1 MGVPTISLKPC
12 ASAISR
18 INDEINPTVSTPE
31 EAIDL
36 MEKGVDMREYTKICR
51 EMFPEG
57 ATERIAKVLRQA
69 APILSFNPR
78 FEIDSS
84 RRTDLQKTKFTLSV
98 EEAWNMLGPGTPLAD
113 SLFVKHSDK
122 DLEAAT

>member
-36 MEKGVDMREYTKICR
+36 MEKGVDMREYTNICR
-51 EMFPEG
+51 QMFPEG
-57 ATERIAKVLRQA
+57 ATESIAKVLRQA
-69 APILSFNPR
+69 APILSFNPS

-84 RRTDLQKTKFTLSV
+84 RRTDLQKIKFSLSV
-98 EEAWNMLGPGTPLAD
+98 EESWNMLGPCTPLAD
-113 SLFVKHSDK
+113 SLYVKHPDK
-122 DLEAAT
+122 NLEAA

>member
-36 MEKGVDMREYTKICR
+36 MEKGVDMREYTNICR
-51 EMFPEG
+51 QMFPEG
-57 ATERIAKVLRQA
+57 ATESIAKVLRQA

-84 RRTDLQKTKFTLSV
+84 RRTDLQKIKFSLSV
-98 EEAWNMLGPGTPLAD
+98 EEAWNRLGPCTPLAD
-113 SLFVKHSDK
+113 SLYVKHPDK
-122 DLEAAT
+122 NLEAA